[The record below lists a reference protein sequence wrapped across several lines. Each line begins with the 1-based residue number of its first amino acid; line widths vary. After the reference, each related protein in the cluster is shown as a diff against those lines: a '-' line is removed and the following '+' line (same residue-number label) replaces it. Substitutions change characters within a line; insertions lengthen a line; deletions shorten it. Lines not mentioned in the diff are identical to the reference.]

1 MRDIHFPMKRTI
13 LALLATALLLPTLH
27 AEEDKDSNENR
38 SSNLTPTAPRP
49 VNMANPNKPTWQ
61 AEPHGK

>member
-1 MRDIHFPMKRTI
+1 MLIVQKHI
-13 LALLATALLLPTLH
+13 LALLATTFLLANLH
-27 AEEDKDSNENR
+27 AEDQDDSSKN
-38 SSNLTPTAPRP
+38 SVLTPTSPRP